1 MIIMTYVAGD
11 IHGRYDKYK
20 ELLKKIKFTDKD
32 DLYVIGDMLD
42 IGEKPITLIRDMSM
56 RINVFPILG
65 DHEYTALKMLKSNAL
80 PDFDIWIENGGKS
93 TYDEFIRLTYEER
106 EAVKEYLE
114 DLPLYEDINV
124 NGKRYI
130 LVHAGLEGFEKDRSL
145 DDYSPLELIYKK
157 ADINKKYFDDVTLI
171 TGHQGIGDCQ
181 KKAVYKNGHL
191 SLDCSEAGVLC
202 AVCLDDGREF
212 YV

>member
-1 MIIMTYVAGD
+1 MTYVAGD

-20 ELLKKIKFTDKD
+20 ELLKKIKFTDRD

-42 IGEKPITLIRDMSM
+42 IGDKPITLIRDMSM

-65 DHEYTALKMLKSNAL
+65 DREFTALKMLNNSKSS
-80 PDFDIWIENGGKS
+80 DFDIWINNGGRT
-93 TYDEFIRLTYEER
+93 TYEEYIRLTHEER

-114 DLPLYEDINV
+114 ELPLYEDISV

-145 DDYSPLELIYKK
+145 DDYGPTELIYKK
-157 ADINKKYFDDVTLI
+157 ADINRKYFDDIILV
-171 TGHQGIGDCQ
+171 TGHEGIGDCQ
-181 KKAVYKNGHL
+181 NKAVYKNGHL
-191 SLDCSEAGVLC
+191 SLDCSNAGVLC
-202 AVCLDDGREF
+202 AVCLETGKEF